1 MHFRRFA
8 ALVLGIWLA
17 GCVFMDM
24 VATQNFRSVD
34 RLLAAPPPQIAERIQ
49 AMGGHD
55 LARAFLRY
63 QASEL
68 NRSYFDNWER
78 AQIFLGAVL
87 FFVLLF
93 GPAPSRLML
102 LLTLLML
109 TLVLLMHFYLT
120 PEITRLGRVI
130 DFVAPGTPSPDRTR
144 FWTFHGAYSAC
155 ELVKFALGTVLAVL
169 LVRRRRR
176 GELVADQAAQ
186 PTGSGGV

>member
-8 ALVLGIWLA
+8 ALLLGVWLA

-34 RLLAAPPPQIAERIQ
+34 HLLAAPPPPMAERIQ
-49 AMGGHD
+49 AMGGRD
-55 LARAFLRY
+55 LARAFLRF

-68 NRSYFDNWER
+68 NRLYFDNWER
-78 AQIFLGAVL
+78 AQIVLGVVL
-87 FFVLLF
+87 FLVLLF
-93 GPAPSRLML
+93 GSPPNRLML

-109 TLVLLMHFYLT
+109 ALVLVMHFYLT

-130 DFVAPGTPSPDRTR
+130 DFVSPGTPSPHRTR

-155 ELVKFALGTVLAVL
+155 ELVKFGLGTVLAVL

-176 GELVADQAAQ
+176 NELVVDQAGQ
-186 PTGSGGV
+186 PVSPGV

>member
-8 ALVLGIWLA
+8 ALVLGVWLA

-24 VATQNFRSVD
+24 VATQNFRAVD
-34 RLLAAPPPQIAERIQ
+34 RLLAAPPPQIAERMQ

-93 GPAPSRLML
+93 GPAPSRLMA

-109 TLVLLMHFYLT
+109 ALVLL
-120 PEITRLGRVI
+120 
-130 DFVAPGTPSPDRTR
+130 
-144 FWTFHGAYSAC
+144 
-155 ELVKFALGTVLAVL
+155 
-169 LVRRRRR
+169 
-176 GELVADQAAQ
+176 
-186 PTGSGGV
+186 